1 VDDLAI
7 SGLDRVVRCGQSRAV
22 NLTDIFST
30 NPFWFDVA
38 MLLFRVALGVCFIV
52 HGLGKL
58 GIVGPGNMA
67 GFTGWLQSMG
77 LPFAA
82 LQARMAMA
90 TELVGGALLTVGLG
104 TRIAAFLCLMTMLVA
119 TFIGHKGGG
128 YLITNTPPGNE
139 YALNLAILMLVL
151 MLLGPGAYSIDALLF
166 TRG

>member
-1 VDDLAI
+1 MSVPDFL
-7 SGLDRVVRCGQSRAV
+7 
-22 NLTDIFST
+22 FSAQ
-30 NPFWFDVA
+30 PFWFDIA
-38 MLLFRVALGVCFIV
+38 MLIFRVALGLCFVV

-90 TELVGGALLTVGLG
+90 TELAGGVLITLGLG
-104 TRIAAFLCLMTMLVA
+104 TRIAAFLCLCTMIVA
-119 TFIGHKGGG
+119 TLIGHKGGG
-128 YLITNTPPGNE
+128 YLITNNPPGVE

-151 MLLGPGAYSIDALLF
+151 MLLGPGIYSLDYLLF
-166 TRG
+166 ATR